1 MDKEL
6 MEVLNAIFSDINS
19 NKDID
24 IVDLEELE
32 QLLNMEPNPDNYPKY
47 KEDLVKIRISRENF
61 FKDFNTKISYS
72 DSTLDTDTP
81 TIPTYPENNT
91 KGVLNRL
98 QSKLTDMPDFTLTNA
113 NEGGAVR
120 NLITILN
127 SGTYSPELPIPLFTE
142 DEIKAFTNVIMQVT
156 RKRSSL
162 RPKVGELL
170 SEVATT
176 SATSITNRRRT
187 YDHWR
192 DMNTQFKLFIDALN
206 SVEFKPTDD
215 EGKQQVKEI
224 PSYIVRMGQVTL
236 KKTIH
241 PHSPIVANV
250 LRAKYIKREL
260 EDIVESG
267 SFKEYSKEGKPTGDS
282 GYIDEANTEYISV
295 LEQLKRDI
303 ADLSDSGENP
313 FVRGSNIGID
323 PILSI
328 VLQNEEFP
336 LLLSEEQIQINVNN
350 LVKILTGEI
359 PEENL
364 EFTIDTIEDYAKTI
378 RDDLKNYQVIQRDV
392 YHFAIMDGP
401 EVSLKQV
408 NFKDMENAAFKID
421 IAKWSGDKYEIE
433 EEEFSSYTELIEYI
447 NDKTNILIKSLVK
460 LFDVDAWAKTLADE
474 KEDPTYSITFP
485 ERRLKDPRAIGGGVV
500 IPAYRRAEVKEV
512 KENLQDL
519 SESIK
524 TYYYE
529 GLTKQ
534 NVMFKD
540 LPEFVKT
547 PQYQALEREL
557 SGDITAKM
565 SAVLSTGKATPRYD
579 VELFS
584 SLNGFILKLNR
595 GDLGSYTKI
604 IHGECENFINSIL
617 NLYRPLERDEIKS
630 IKNNLSVVFGRL
642 LHGLFEDSNE
652 DYEPDK
658 FMGRTLQYWDNKF
671 EDILERTGKSPTLS
685 FVKLGR
691 TLENPKIKEYILTGT
706 TMSKTNKEG
715 AATDNTSTKA
725 IRNVVYE
732 GPNSLMNNLVRA
744 RENLGALDDQF
755 KKALM
760 TSYDLIRK
768 GKKLPIHVGFLDS
781 NSYSDNAYTIATME
795 RIYGIDIYA
804 TDIDVIIKSQNTT
817 KELVSYLGLP
827 EEMVYHIRGLY
838 RWL

>member
-1 MDKEL
+1 MR
-6 MEVLNAIFSDINS
+6 V
-19 NKDID
+19 
-24 IVDLEELE
+24 
-32 QLLNMEPNPDNYPKY
+32 
-47 KEDLVKIRISRENF
+47 
-61 FKDFNTKISYS
+61 NTKISYS
-72 DSTLDTDTP
+72 GIKLNRDTP
-81 TIPTYPENNT
+81 IIPTYPEDNT

-98 QSKLTDMPDFTLTNA
+98 QSKLADMSDFTLTNA
-113 NEGGAVR
+113 NEGGTVR

-156 RKRSSL
+156 RKRSSKKI
-162 RPKVGELL
+162 RVGELL

-192 DMNTQFKLFIDALN
+192 DMNTQFKLFIDTLN
-206 SVEFKPTDD
+206 RAEFTPSPNYL
-215 EGKQQVKEI
+215 GGLMEI

-236 KKTIH
+236 KKSIH

-260 EDIVESG
+260 DDIVEQG
-267 SFKEYSKEGKPTGDS
+267 SFKEYSKEGKAVGES
-282 GYIDEANTEYISV
+282 GYIDDTDTEYISI

-303 ADLSDSGENP
+303 ADLTDSGKNP
-313 FVRGSNIGID
+313 FVRGSSIGID

-336 LLLSEEQIQINVNN
+336 LLLSEQQLQIAVNN
-350 LVKILTGEI
+350 LIKELTKEI

-364 EFTIDTIEDYAKTI
+364 EFSIDTIEDYAKTM
-378 RDDLKNYQVIQRDV
+378 RDDLKNYQPIQRDV

-408 NFKDMENAAFKID
+408 NFKDMTNAAFKID
-421 IAKWSGDKYEIE
+421 VAKWGGDKYEIE
-433 EEEFSSYTELIEYI
+433 EVDFSSYAELTEYI
-447 NDKTNILIKSLVK
+447 NDKTNILIKSLVE
-460 LFDVDAWAKTLADE
+460 LFDVDVWAKTLADE
-474 KEDPTYSITFP
+474 QEDPVYSITFP
-485 ERRLKDPRAIGGGVV
+485 ERRAKDPRAIGGGVV
-500 IPAYRRAEVKEV
+500 VPAYRRAEVKEI
-512 KENLQDL
+512 KEDLQDL

-557 SGDITAKM
+557 SGDITGKM
-565 SAVLSTGKATPRYD
+565 SAALSTGKATPRYD
-579 VELFS
+579 VDLFR

-595 GDLGSYTKI
+595 GDFGSYSKD
-604 IHGECENFINSIL
+604 IHSDSENFINSII

-630 IKNNLSVVFGRL
+630 IKNNLSVVLGRL
-642 LHGLFEDSNE
+642 LHGLFEDSNA
-652 DYEPDK
+652 DYEPNK

-706 TMSKTNKEG
+706 TVSKTNKEG
-715 AATDNTSTKA
+715 SATDNTSTKD
-725 IRNVVYE
+725 IRNAVYE
-732 GPNSLMNNLVRA
+732 SPNSLMNNLVRA
-744 RENLGALDDQF
+744 RENLGSLDDQF

-838 RWL
+838 R